1 MPLGTYN
8 VSVTLGVQDLTRAR
22 QFYEEVLGIT
32 DVYRSDDYMVVYKS
46 GDSLIEIYVS
56 DYAGTNQATSA
67 TWLVENTE
75 IEEVVADLKAKGVS
89 FEHYEHIA
97 GVTMEGDIHNMGPE
111 KIAWF
116 KDPDG
121 NILCIH
127 Q

>member
-1 MPLGTYN
+1 MALGSYN
-8 VSVTLGVQDLTRAR
+8 VSVTLGVKDLAR
-22 QFYEEVLGIT
+22 GRKFYEEVLGIT
-32 DVYRSDDYMVVYKS
+32 DVYRSDDYMVIYKS
-46 GDSLIEIYVS
+46 GNSLVEVYTS

-75 IEEVVADLKAKGVS
+75 IEGVVAELKAKGVS
-89 FEHYEHIA
+89 FEHYENMA
-97 GVTMEGDIHNMGPE
+97 GVSMEGDVHNFGPE